1 MNIILVPASRH
12 GKGQNATLTHRH
24 LLTLILV
31 GLLGLPILI
40 GYLSFKVQVL
50 LAKDGGELAA
60 LAAHERALASQ
71 RATLDQARRDSQAH
85 LNALARKLGQL
96 QAQVLRLNALGGR
109 LTRMAGLDNR
119 EFNFAVEPGLG
130 GPEPK
135 PAAAP
140 TPDTLAA
147 LDKLGS
153 EIDRQR
159 ERLMALESLL
169 LDRKLSAQVTPSG
182 WPVDRGWVSS
192 GFGTRADPFTGHQSY
207 HEGVDIASRLGTPIL
222 AMGDGVI
229 SHAGD
234 KVGYGLMVE
243 ITHES
248 GLITRYAHTQAI
260 AVKVGDK
267 VTKGQTIAQVGSSG
281 RSTGPHVH
289 FEVVKNGGA
298 VNPGKYLQQATTLVA
313 KSR

>member
-1 MNIILVPASRH
+1 
-12 GKGQNATLTHRH
+12 
-24 LLTLILV
+24 
-31 GLLGLPILI
+31 
-40 GYLSFKVQVL
+40 
-50 LAKDGGELAA
+50 
-60 LAAHERALASQ
+60 
-71 RATLDQARRDSQAH
+71 
-85 LNALARKLGQL
+85 
-96 QAQVLRLNALGGR
+96 
-109 LTRMAGLDNR
+109 
-119 EFNFAVEPGLG
+119 
-130 GPEPK
+130 
-135 PAAAP
+135 
-140 TPDTLAA
+140 
-147 LDKLGS
+147 
-153 EIDRQR
+153 
-159 ERLMALESLL
+159 
-169 LDRKLSAQVTPSG
+169 
-182 WPVDRGWVSS
+182 
-192 GFGTRADPFTGHQSY
+192 
-207 HEGVDIASRLGTPIL
+207 
-222 AMGDGVI
+222 MGDGVI